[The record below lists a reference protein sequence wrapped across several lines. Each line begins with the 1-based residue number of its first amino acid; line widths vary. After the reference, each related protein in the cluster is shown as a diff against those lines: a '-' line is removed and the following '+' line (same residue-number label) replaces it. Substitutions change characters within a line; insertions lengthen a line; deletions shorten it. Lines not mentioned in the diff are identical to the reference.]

1 MKILLSRNTIDLN
14 AETTRA
20 LKDEMH
26 FACTQVSVFPV
37 MEKLLGL
44 MEA

>member
-1 MKILLSRNTIDLN
+1 MKLTIDLPP
-14 AETTRA
+14 EKLQD

-37 MEKLLGL
+37 MEELLEI
-44 MEA
+44 MRE